1 MTEITLSSKYQIV
14 VPTKIRKALGLSG
27 GSKILLQQL
36 DENRIILSKKPDS
49 YTESLWGLG
58 KEVWRKFGGSQKY
71 LQNERNSWGN

>member
-1 MTEITLSSKYQIV
+1 
-14 VPTKIRKALGLSG
+14 
-27 GSKILLQQL
+27 LQQL